1 MNWKLKAKIQNLV
14 NLLPSSFSYPTYY
27 WIQRNLGGL
36 KKAKIDP
43 TKRLEAGIETCNRI
57 KKVGCSPIGATF
69 LEVGTGRR
77 INTPLAFWLLGA
89 ERVIT
94 VDLNPY
100 LKEELVKNDLDYIQ
114 KNKIEIQKLFEDRIF
129 DDRLNS
135 LLNFIHSEYN
145 LVDLL
150 KFINVEYISPGDASQ
165 LPLSSQSIDFHTS
178 YTVFEHI
185 PPEILNKILME
196 GNRVLKDNGLFVHK
210 IDYSDHFSHSDKS
223 ISPVNFLQF
232 SDDEWDK
239 IAGNRYMYMNR
250 LRHDDFVDLF
260 QDLNHHILINEPTK
274 NNNLLSVTEGNNFVL
289 SEKFKHKSSD
299 VIATTSAWFIL
310 DKHKLRV

>member
-1 MNWKLKAKIQNLV
+1 M
-14 NLLPSSFSYPTYY
+14 
-27 WIQRNLGGL
+27 G
-36 KKAKIDP
+36 
-43 TKRLEAGIETCNRI
+43 RLEAGIAACNRI
-57 KKVGCSPIGATF
+57 EKIERSFVGATF

-114 KNKIEIQKLFEDRIF
+114 KNKIEIQNLFEGRIF
-129 DDRLNS
+129 NDRLNS
-135 LLNFIHSEYN
+135 LLNFIRSEYN

-150 KFINVEYISPGDASQ
+150 KFINVEYVSPGDASQ

-185 PPEILNKILME
+185 PPEILKGIMVE
-196 GNRVLKDNGLFVHK
+196 GDRILKDDGLFVHK

-223 ISPVNFLQF
+223 ISYINFLQF
-232 SDDEWDK
+232 SDDDWYN
-239 IAGNRYMYMNR
+239 IAGSKYMYMNR
-250 LRHDDFVDLF
+250 LRHDDFISLF
-260 QDLNHHILINEPTK
+260 QDMNYRILINEPTK
-274 NNNLLSVTEGNNFVL
+274 NNNLLSVVEGSDFMLN
-289 SEKFKHKSSD
+289 EKFRHKSKD
-299 VIATTSAWFIL
+299 VLVTTSAWFIL
-310 DKHKLRV
+310 NKHKLRV